1 MSVLIYFHLKIL
13 QLTPD
18 KYVDFLQYVC
28 SYGILSSCSVKI
40 QLYTCDKCKAKLCV
54 PIWYLKYL
62 LCENLASHSKQA
74 YAFTKTFL
82 PIRYLKWLI
91 CANPVLHSQLN
102 GFSTVWVR
110 KCTFILLFFENSAP
124 HTTHL
129 YGFSLVWICICSF
142 IPLLLWTFG
151 CTPLTS
157 VRFFF
162 SMF

>member
-74 YAFTKTFL
+74 YAYKNFL
-82 PIRYLKWLI
+82 AYVVFEVTALCKSYFALAVEWL
-91 CANPVLHSQLN
+91 LHSVGAQ
-102 GFSTVWVR
+102 
-110 KCTFILLFFENSAP
+110 
-124 HTTHL
+124 
-129 YGFSLVWICICSF
+129 
-142 IPLLLWTFG
+142 
-151 CTPLTS
+151 
-157 VRFFF
+157 
-162 SMF
+162 M